1 MSELGEVVTLNVG
14 GRLFR
19 TTRTTLTSEP
29 DSVLGRMFD
38 PTSPLPPARMID
50 GAFFIDANPAIFEVV
65 LDFLRH
71 RCILLPPNLPM
82 EAVLAQAR
90 YFGLEDLLS
99 RGGEDRGETRVRVNA
114 GGTFFETTRATLTG
128 QADSHLTNLLVHGE
142 QEIFLD
148 VCPKAFEVL
157 LCFLRCGARKIPPG
171 SAVCAESIGAAA
183 QMLGLNICLE
193 SKRGPGF
200 CKIVWTD
207 ERKEKPRFIN
217 CKMLGLKN
225 HKNAPTSDEWLLD
238 D

>member
-1 MSELGEVVTLNVG
+1 VVTLNVG
-14 GRLFR
+14 GRLFT
-19 TTRTTLTSEP
+19 TTRTTLTSES

-38 PTSPLPPARMID
+38 PTSSLPPARMVD
-50 GAFFIDANPAIFEVV
+50 GAFFIDANPKVFEVI

-71 RCILLPPNLPM
+71 RCILLPPSLPL

-90 YFGLEDLLS
+90 YFGLESLLA
-99 RGGEDRGETRVRVNA
+99 GEGELGAEARVRINA
-114 GGTFFETTRATLTG
+114 GGAIFETTRATLTG
-128 QADSHLTNLLVHGE
+128 QPDSHLAKLLSKGE
-142 QEIFLD
+142 QELFLD

-171 SAVCAESIGAAA
+171 SAVCAESIGDAA
-183 QMLGLNICLE
+183 QSLGVKICLE

-217 CKMLGLKN
+217 CKMLGLKG
-225 HKNAPTSDEWLLD
+225 HKNAPTSDDWLLD

>member
-1 MSELGEVVTLNVG
+1 
-14 GRLFR
+14 
-19 TTRTTLTSEP
+19 
-29 DSVLGRMFD
+29 
-38 PTSPLPPARMID
+38 
-50 GAFFIDANPAIFEVV
+50 
-65 LDFLRH
+65 
-71 RCILLPPNLPM
+71 M

-90 YFGLEDLLS
+90 YFGLEDLLL
-99 RGGEDRGETRVRVNA
+99 RGGEDQGEARVRVNA
-114 GGTFFETTRATLTG
+114 GGTLFETTRATLTG
-128 QADSHLTNLLVHGE
+128 QPGSHLADLLVHQGE
-142 QEIFLD
+142 QELFLD